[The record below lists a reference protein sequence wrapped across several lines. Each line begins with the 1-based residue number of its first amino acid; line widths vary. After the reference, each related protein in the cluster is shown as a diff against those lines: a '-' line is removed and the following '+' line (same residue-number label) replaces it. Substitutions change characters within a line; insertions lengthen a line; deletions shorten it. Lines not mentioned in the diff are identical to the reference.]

1 MNKQDKK
8 VLEAIRVYVQGTEP
22 VLAPETDESGA
33 ISIDVKDLN
42 PDPAE
47 IDIKIGQQIK
57 VKVKEEEPKIKI
69 RVKDRTL
76 VYLQVRKTLD
86 GNYMIYDHPLYDVV
100 LMPRKNKVITF
111 PKKDTTID
119 AYSSQDSFFDYMMRH
134 GMILPDTVQGGN
146 AYGSL
151 EASYPKNDVVDTLSV
166 FLFVIYNF
174 FKEEV
179 DNMRSA
185 LDYSDAADD
194 MLTDPDERDSTELG
208 EVPQSDKK
216 GSIDPGLR
224 PYGLIYRI

>member
-8 VLEAIRVYVQGTEP
+8 VLEAIRVYVQGEEPLAAAPTED
-22 VLAPETDESGA
+22 APTLSV
-33 ISIDVKDLN
+33 DVRDLT
-42 PDPAE
+42 PDPAK
-47 IDIKIGQQIK
+47 IDIKIGQQVKI
-57 VKVKEEEPKIKI
+57 KVKEEEPKIKI

-151 EASYPKNDVVDTLSV
+151 EASYPKNDVVDTISI

-179 DNMRSA
+179 DDMRSA
-185 LDYSDAADD
+185 LDYSDAAED
-194 MLTDPDERDSTELG
+194 MLTNPDERDSTELG
-208 EVPQSDKK
+208 EVPHSKKK
-216 GSIDPGLR
+216 GSIEPGIR

>member
-22 VLAPETDESGA
+22 MAAPGTEGPLS

-47 IDIKIGQQIK
+47 IDVKIGKQIK
-57 VKVKEEEPKIKI
+57 LKVKEEEPKIKI

-76 VYLQVRKTLD
+76 VYLQVRRTLD

-100 LMPRKNKVITF
+100 IMPRKNKVITF
-111 PKKDTTID
+111 PKKDTIID

-151 EASYPKNDVVDTLSV
+151 EASYPKNDVVDTISV
-166 FLFVIYNF
+166 FLFVIYNY
-174 FKEEV
+174 FKDEV
-179 DNMRSA
+179 GDMRSA
-185 LDYSDAADD
+185 LDYSEDAED
-194 MLTDPDERDSTELG
+194 MMTDPDEKDSTELG
-208 EVPQSDKK
+208 EVPHSKKK
-216 GSIDPGLR
+216 GSIEPGLR